1 MVSCPKCTKNL
12 EWYLMFSDS
21 GIFVLGDVSLFTYSL
36 AMISFNIWSI
46 QTAKKA
52 TEEIY
57 LFSFLMPKVT
67 YSESIKPRTA
77 IGIKPKDVSIATQ
90 ISIEE
95 CLTTGVS
102 SLVVPGVPW
111 HTQILADQLTLF
123 QPGRTDYAHLITT
136 GTPGFSDLPTALVV
150 CTMRYNFSS

>member
-1 MVSCPKCTKNL
+1 
-12 EWYLMFSDS
+12 MFSDS

-36 AMISFNIWSI
+36 AMIAFNIWSI

-95 CLTTGVS
+95 SLTIKTS
-102 SLVVPGVPW
+102 SV
-111 HTQILADQLTLF
+111 
-123 QPGRTDYAHLITT
+123 
-136 GTPGFSDLPTALVV
+136 
-150 CTMRYNFSS
+150 